1 MRPVQLRQADK
12 VEITVLVD
20 NMTDL
25 LAQDTPVV
33 KRLRVMPPHAPM
45 AEHGLSYL
53 ISVYAGK
60 ERHTILMDAG
70 ISGTCLKHNARLLR
84 SSHAVANGM
93 VGNCADDVQSI
104 VLSHGHYDHFGG
116 LPAFLEDREEKLPLV
131 VHPGAFVERRRK
143 LGPDFYVPLPTL
155 TEASLTQAGAVLD
168 QRTTASA
175 LASGLMMVSGQVARQ
190 TDFETGS
197 PGMEIHTGGQWT
209 IDPFDDDQALAVD
222 LKGCGL
228 VIMGGCCHAG
238 IINTIEHLRQLTGQK
253 TVHAVFGGFH
263 LSGADQ
269 AGIARTVK
277 EMARFSPD
285 LIVPMHCTGW
295 SAMTAFAAAM
305 PHQFILNSVGTT
317 YILESG

>member
-1 MRPVQLRQADK
+1 MRPVQLHQADK

-25 LAQDTPVV
+25 LAQDTAVV

-53 ISVYAGK
+53 ISVHAGK

-93 VGNCADDVQSI
+93 VGHCADDVQSI

-197 PGMEIHTGGQWT
+197 PGMEIHTGEQWT

-269 AGIARTVK
+269 ASIARTVK